1 MNFAALS
8 LPALLGLALF
18 TGAAVVAMYLLRR
31 TPRPQVVSSV
41 AFWRRAIERSRPRSP
56 FATRI
61 PWLAML
67 LSLAIATLLVVEL
80 GDPRLGAGPPGT
92 TVIVLA
98 ADRTMATRGLL
109 GRRRLDEALSVV
121 RGAAQAST
129 VDGRVALLRAGARN
143 TLLVP
148 ITPLA
153 ADVERVLAGLDTDDG
168 SADLG
173 AAVTLARTIV
183 RCAGGGG
190 RVFVVADREALALT
204 PDRIPV
210 TYVSVGDTAETVAI
224 TAFDARRDPLALGEY
239 HVRGEVRSYAE
250 RRARVRVVVRD
261 RGTLLSEQTVALA
274 PGEARAFHARGF
286 SSAQAELTAALED
299 VVLEGGRDALTV
311 DDRAFAALAP
321 VASTRVLLVTP
332 GDRYLTEALGADP
345 SVLLEVIPP
354 TGLAARRASLR
365 SHHVLVL
372 DRVDPEGIDHPAL
385 FVLAPEGGRTVR
397 VGRELNAPGVTAVA
411 SEHRVLAGLRLDQ
424 IRILRARALVP
435 DAGDRVLLR
444 SGRDVLAYA
453 RDVQGARSVVLGFDT
468 AGSDFA
474 RRVAFPLF
482 VHNVLLWLDR
492 REREHRAHLLPGEPI
507 RAPAGVVV
515 LPSGGV
521 RDVPGALFETGR
533 AGHYRTA
540 GRVVAVSGADLSG
553 AIAVAPRRAHVF
565 DVPGGR
571 TSLALLVAVV
581 ALALL
586 CVEWALTTRGRLR

>member
-1 MNFAALS
+1 VNFAALS